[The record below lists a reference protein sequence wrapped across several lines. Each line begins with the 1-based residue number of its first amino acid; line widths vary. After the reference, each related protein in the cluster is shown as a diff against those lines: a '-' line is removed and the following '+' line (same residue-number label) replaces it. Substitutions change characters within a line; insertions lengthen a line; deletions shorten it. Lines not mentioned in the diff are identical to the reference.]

1 MHRTRD
7 MGEGNHSRQW
17 NCLLAQQTNLKNDI
31 CGYLNK
37 KSNGKLGRINTK
49 SPPIENRLND
59 TKRLYLESSGLKQT
73 KYDGGNAF
81 VLVFVSSIAYRI
93 HTLCCYRF
101 VNTIV
106 SDASLCFVHLLC
118 IYHFRQI

>member
-59 TKRLYLESSGLKQT
+59 TKRLYLESTELKQF
-73 KYDGGNAF
+73 KYDGGNSF
-81 VLVFVSSIAYRI
+81 VLDCVYLLNGSANHAIVFLQQR
-93 HTLCCYRF
+93 
-101 VNTIV
+101 
-106 SDASLCFVHLLC
+106 D
-118 IYHFRQI
+118 